1 MIKSNKQSSSSMFQ
15 PRDKVVWSC
24 KELIENSHAYKLM
37 KITELFGTNSN
48 EYKLAKITLRVRQ
61 EVLDTKSAKIKA
73 ANRAMLY
80 KRGF

>member
-1 MIKSNKQSSSSMFQ
+1 MINQNKQVQTGMFQ
-15 PRDKVVWSC
+15 SKNKVAWSVS
-24 KELIENSHAYKLM
+24 ELIENSHAYKLAQM
-37 KITELFGTNSN
+37 IELFGINSN